1 MEIDL
6 NFNDALQNASVV
18 GVLRAP
24 SAEAAI
30 QAALAAVRGGLT
42 ALEMTFTT
50 PNAEDAIHEL
60 AARLPPTVLLG
71 AGTVMNELQARAAID
86 AGAQFLVSPH
96 LSEEVWHVA
105 LKLQIPYIPG
115 VLTPSE
121 IARALRLGASTLKIF
136 PIGSSGG
143 QAYLKD
149 LLAPFPELKV
159 MVTGGIAP
167 TEVRSYLNA
176 GALAVGLGSNFFPSL
191 AVQNA
196 DWLAVEN
203 ATRNALLEVNTA

>member
-6 NFNDALQNASVV
+6 NFNDALQNAYVV

-50 PNAEDAIHEL
+50 PNAEDVICEL
-60 AARLPPTVLLG
+60 ATSLPAAVLLG
-71 AGTVMNELQARAAID
+71 AGTVMNELQARAAIA

-96 LSEEVWHVA
+96 LSEEVLHVA

-121 IARALRLGASTLKIF
+121 IAKALGLGAGTLKIF

-143 QAYLKD
+143 RAYLKD
-149 LLAPFPELKV
+149 LYAF
-159 MVTGGIAP
+159 
-167 TEVRSYLNA
+167 R
-176 GALAVGLGSNFFPSL
+176 
-191 AVQNA
+191 
-196 DWLAVEN
+196 
-203 ATRNALLEVNTA
+203 